1 MKQVQEEELSA
12 LIDGELSPQR
22 AEEVRLMVQAD
33 PALRAQFAV
42 LGKFDAQLWRAGED
56 AAFSAEITFPTEPLV
71 ARPFPMWLLGIGVAL
86 ALIVIRLLPK
96 LLELPTL
103 GVSLQLVAGTAIL
116 FFITKMTRE
125 LATSGNAAFET
136 GISA

>member
-1 MKQVQEEELSA
+1 MKKVQEEELSA
-12 LIDGELSPQR
+12 LIDGELSPRR

-33 PALRAQFAV
+33 PALRAQFAI
-42 LGKFDAQLWRAGED
+42 LEKFDAQLWRAGED
-56 AAFSAEITFPTEPLV
+56 AAFSAEITFPAEPLV
-71 ARPFPMWLLGIGVAL
+71 ARAFPMWLFGIGVAL
-86 ALIVIRLLPK
+86 ALVVIRLLPK
-96 LLELPTL
+96 LLELPAL

-125 LATSGNAAFET
+125 LATSGNAAFEK